1 MNPEINKRPFALK
14 VFLPVL
20 LVLGVAFNGNV
31 FAAEMYRVSAQIFR
45 LGELI
50 GNPVMPVEEGETTGG
65 TYSAP
70 GEAQYRFVVL
80 IRPAADDQVSVSLEF
95 TSGKITIQPNL
106 LVDINKE
113 TSLTIESTRMVL
125 LVEKESASMNTKVS
139 LTGTS
144 WWVEDIAG
152 KGVVDMSHTTIEFPE
167 EGKVGGDTGCN
178 RYFGGVE
185 IAGSNMKAGLLAGTR
200 KMCAPALMDQEMA
213 LYQAM
218 GKVTS
223 WEIAETGLLYLR
235 DADGV
240 NLLRASKMDPGSSPG

>member
-1 MNPEINKRPFALK
+1 MNSDIKKRSLTLK
-14 VFLPVL
+14 AFLPVL
-20 LVLGVAFNGNV
+20 LVLGVAFNGNIL
-31 FAAEMYRVSAQIFR
+31 AAEIYRASAQIFR

-50 GNPVMPVEEGETTGG
+50 GNPVMLVEEGETTGG

-70 GEAQYRFVVL
+70 GEAQYRFIVL

-95 TSGKITIQPNL
+95 TSGKITIQPDL

-113 TSLTIESTRMVL
+113 TSLIIDEIRMVL
-125 LVEKESASMNTKVS
+125 LVEKESVSMHANIS

-152 KGVVDMSHTTIEFPE
+152 KGVIDMSHTTIEFPE

-185 IAGSNMKAGLLAGTR
+185 IAGSDMKTGPLAGTR
-200 KMCAPALMDQEMA
+200 KMCAPALMDQETSFF
-213 LYQAM
+213 QAM
-218 GKVTS
+218 GKVAS
-223 WEIAETGLLYLR
+223 WEITETGLLYLR
-235 DADGV
+235 DTDGSD
-240 NLLRASKMDPGSSPG
+240 LLRASKIEDQ

>member
-1 MNPEINKRPFALK
+1 MNPEIYKRPLTLK
-14 VFLPVL
+14 AFLPVL
-20 LVLGVAFNGNV
+20 LVLGVALNGNV
-31 FAAEMYRVSAQIFR
+31 FATEMYRVSAQIFR

-50 GNPVMPVEEGETTGG
+50 GSPVMLVEEGETTGG

-80 IRPAADDQVSVSLEF
+80 IRPVADDQVSASLEF

-113 TSLTIESTRMVL
+113 TSVTIDETRMVL
-125 LVEKESASMNTKVS
+125 LVERESASMNANIS

-152 KGVVDMSHTTIEFPE
+152 KGVIDMSHTTIEFPE
-167 EGKVGGDTGCN
+167 EGKVAGDAGCN

-185 IAGSNMKAGLLAGTR
+185 IAGSNMKVGALASTR
-200 KMCAPALMDQEMA
+200 KMCPPALMDQETNFF
-213 LYQAM
+213 QAM
-218 GKVTS
+218 GKVAS
-223 WEIAETGLLYLR
+223 WEIAETGLLHLQ
-235 DADGV
+235 DADGFDQ
-240 NLLRASKMDPGSSPG
+240 LRASKIEDR